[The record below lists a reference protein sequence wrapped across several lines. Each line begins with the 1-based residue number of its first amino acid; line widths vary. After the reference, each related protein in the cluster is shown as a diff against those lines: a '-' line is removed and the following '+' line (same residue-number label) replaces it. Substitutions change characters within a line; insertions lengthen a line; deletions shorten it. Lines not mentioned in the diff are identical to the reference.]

1 MLGGYR
7 IEGRRAAEIAASV
20 ERAVGAGEL
29 EPGQPLPP
37 MRELAVQLGV
47 NPNTVAAAYRSLRER
62 GVIETAGRR
71 GSRVRSKPATTG
83 REYIRV
89 EVPEGVRDVANG
101 NPDPA
106 LLPPLG
112 PAFAAAAE
120 QGDREPVLY
129 GDATVDPELARLA
142 RGALAADGVP
152 AGPLAVASGSLDV
165 IERVLAAHLKPGD
178 TVAVEDP
185 GWGSLLD
192 LVPALGLRVA
202 PVGVDDEGPLAEDV
216 RQALTAGARALIV
229 TDRAQNPT
237 GASVTAPRA
246 RALRAVLAD
255 HPDTLLIEDDHG
267 HGIVDLPLHPLA
279 GVTRHWAFVRSVA
292 KAYGPDLRLA
302 VLTGDDITVDRVH
315 GRHRLGPGWVSRIT
329 QRAVVNLWAE
339 GVLDTVKVA
348 AAYRERR
355 DRLIEALAVR
365 GVEAHGRSGLNVWIP
380 VQDETGAVARLLHAG
395 WAVAPGARFRMGAP
409 QGIRV
414 TVASLK
420 ADEVAPLADAV
431 AKAVGPAPGHAHPH
445 PRVER

>member
-37 MRELAVQLGV
+37 MRELAGQLGV

-229 TDRAQNPT
+229 TDRAQNPS
-237 GASVTAPRA
+237 GASVTALRA

-339 GVLDTVKVA
+339 GVLDTGKVA

-420 ADEVAPLADAV
+420 AEEVTPLADAV
-431 AKAVGPAPGHAHPH
+431 AKAAGPAPGHAHPH

>member
-1 MLGGYR
+1 M
-7 IEGRRAAEIAASV
+7 
-20 ERAVGAGEL
+20 GAGEL
-29 EPGQPLPP
+29 TPGQLLPP
-37 MRELAVQLGV
+37 MRELALQLGV
-47 NPNTVAAAYRSLRER
+47 NPNTVAAAYRTLRER

-83 REYIRV
+83 RDYIRV
-89 EVPEGVRDVANG
+89 EVPAGVRDVANG

-106 LLPPLG
+106 LLPPLA

-129 GDATVDPELARLA
+129 GEATVDPELARLA
-142 RGALAADGVP
+142 REALDADGVP
-152 AGPLAVASGSLDV
+152 EGPLAVASGSLDV

-202 PVGVDDEGPLAEDV
+202 PVGVDDEGPRADDV
-216 RQALTAGARALIV
+216 RKALESGARALII

-237 GASVTAPRA
+237 GASVTATRA
-246 RALRAVLAD
+246 RALRAVLED
-255 HPDTLLIEDDHG
+255 HPDILLIEDDHG

-302 VLTGDDITVDRVH
+302 VLTGDEVTVDRVH

-329 QRAVVNLWAE
+329 QRAVVQLWAE
-339 GVLDTVKVA
+339 GVLDTAEVA

-355 DRLIEALAVR
+355 DRLIGALAER
-365 GVEAHGRSGLNVWIP
+365 GVEAYGRSGLNVWIP
-380 VQDETGAVARLLHAG
+380 VPDETGAVSRLLHAG
-395 WAVAPGARFRMGAP
+395 WAVAPGARFRMSAP

-414 TVASLK
+414 TVSALVTT
-420 ADEVAPLADAV
+420 EVPHLADAI
-431 AKAVGPAPGHAHPH
+431 ARALGPSPTRSH
-445 PRVER
+445 V

>member
-1 MLGGYR
+1 MLGEYR
-7 IEGRRAAEIAASV
+7 IEGRRASEIAASV
-20 ERAVGAGEL
+20 ESAVGAGEL
-29 EPGQPLPP
+29 APGQLLPP
-37 MRELAVQLGV
+37 MRELAVELGV
-47 NPNTVAAAYRSLRER
+47 NPNTVAAAYRTLRER

-83 REYIRV
+83 RDYIRV

-106 LLPPLG
+106 LLPPLA
-112 PAFAAAAE
+112 PAFAAAAG

-129 GDATVDPELARLA
+129 GEATVDPELARLA
-142 RGALAADGVP
+142 REALDADGVP
-152 AGPLAVASGSLDV
+152 EGPLAVASGSLDV

-202 PVGVDDEGPLAEDV
+202 PVGVDDEGPRADDV
-216 RQALTAGARALIV
+216 RKALESGARALII

-237 GASVTAPRA
+237 GASVTTTRA
-246 RALRAVLAD
+246 RALRAVLED
-255 HPDTLLIEDDHG
+255 HPDILLIEDDHG

-302 VLTGDDITVDRVH
+302 VLTGDEVTVDRVH

-329 QRAVVNLWAE
+329 QRAVVQLWAE
-339 GVLDTVKVA
+339 GVMDTAEVA
-348 AAYRERR
+348 AAYGERR
-355 DRLIEALAVR
+355 DRLIGALAER

-380 VQDETGAVARLLHAG
+380 VPDETGAVSRLLHAG
-395 WAVAPGARFRMGAP
+395 WAVAPGARFRMSAP

-414 TVASLK
+414 TVSTLATT
-420 ADEVAPLADAV
+420 EVPHLADAI
-431 AKAVGPAPGHAHPH
+431 ARALGPSPTRSH
-445 PRVER
+445 V